1 MLFNRV
7 VEVEETMKKY
17 IKVEAELIPNGVKIY
32 PNNVEASFL
41 DFAGAKVLAEAD
53 TIEELC
59 DLFYLDRG
67 GDVDVNDFY
76 DKYQLDVAKE
86 YYLEEI
92 RHFIPIKLQAYI
104 RTDKGLIYVAK
115 MNDKGELVLI

>member
-1 MLFNRV
+1 
-7 VEVEETMKKY
+7 MKKY

-115 MNDKGELVLI
+115 MNDKGELELI